1 MRVSRRRTP
10 RRAAALTVALGAVGL
25 ASAAPAAAAPP
36 STPECL
42 MASDA
47 SLRADAAHALRSERT
62 QLLVCASAT
71 CPTDVR
77 KECIRR
83 IEEVTLEMPTILFEA
98 RDGDGSDISAAKV
111 TMDGEELADRLDG
124 VPLAVDPGPHAFVF
138 ETPNRP
144 PVERRLVV
152 RVGEKG
158 RVESITFS
166 GPPLVPPLEAPFA
179 LTSLPAAPSSD
190 FDAQKAMSF
199 VVLGIGV
206 GGLGV
211 GTVFGL
217 MAMSKRD
224 DAERACPG
232 LCSNPSGVDM
242 WSDAKTDGNMSTV
255 TFIAGGVL
263 AATGI
268 VLWATAPGSP
278 ASRAQVGMGPGS
290 LEMRARW

>member
-1 MRVSRRRTP
+1 MVPRTAP
-10 RRAAALTVALGAVGL
+10 LTIALAAVGW
-25 ASAAPAAAAPP
+25 AVTAPAAAAPP
-36 STPECL
+36 TTTECL

-47 SLRADAAHALRSERT
+47 SLRTDAAHQLRAERT
-62 QLLVCASAT
+62 QLLVCASAA
-71 CPTDVR
+71 CPTDIR

-83 IEEVTLEMPTILFEA
+83 IEEVTLDMPTVLFEA
-98 RDGDGSDISAAKV
+98 RDADGSDISAAKV

-138 ETPNRP
+138 EAPNRP
-144 PVERRLVV
+144 PVEKRLVI

-158 RVESITFS
+158 RVEAITFA
-166 GPPLVPPLEAPFA
+166 GPPALPPLEAPFG
-179 LTSLPAAPSSD
+179 LTPLPAAPRSE
-190 FDAQKAMSF
+190 FDAQKAMAF
-199 VVLGIGV
+199 VVLGIGI

-211 GTVFGL
+211 GAAFGL
-217 MAMSKRD
+217 AAMSKRD

-232 LCSNPSGVDM
+232 LCADPSGVAA

-278 ASRAQVGMGPGS
+278 ASRAQVGVGPGR
-290 LEMRARW
+290 LEMRAQW